1 MLFAEILKK
10 VEENK
15 KIFEECIAS
24 YGDEYAFT
32 FEQVKA
38 AIFDKY
44 LQNPDACAKIEMI
57 QSMAE
62 DRMER
67 GEPMNDIINMDQI
80 SKKNKGEVFTPTK
93 LVDDMLDK
101 LPVEVW
107 SNKNYKWIDI
117 AVGSGVFMW
126 HGVIPRLMK
135 GLSNVIPDEKERKM
149 HIASMIYGVD
159 IQITNV
165 GICRPYIIKML
176 GIETKDIIID
186 HFALHDSLTFDYWG
200 GIKFDVV
207 VGNPPY
213 QDEAKGKG
221 KLGSFPLW
229 IKFVRKSFDLLVKN
243 GYLVY
248 VHPSLWRQEGNDKCL
263 VLRERNMIHLDI
275 HGIKDGMQMFDATTR
290 YDWYVCQN
298 REYNGKTTVRGE
310 DGEVVT
316 LDIREWSFI
325 PNMKFDVIR
334 GLLAKDGEDKVEV
347 LHSHSKYETRKD
359 HMSKEKTGDFAYP
372 CVYYIPKDKN
382 PSFFYSNSDKGWF
395 SVPKIIFCSGV
406 YKSVDVIN
414 DKNGEYA
421 MTQFCFGVVDDKK
434 NLDSIKEAVRSQKFI
449 DVVEAFCISKTEIN
463 KNIISLFRKDF
474 WKDFI

>member
-126 HGVIPRLMK
+126 HGVIPRLIK
-135 GLSNVIPDEKERKM
+135 GLANVIPDEKERTM

-159 IQITNV
+159 IQITNI

-176 GIETKDIIID
+176 GIETKDIIIN
-186 HFALHDSLTFDYWG
+186 HFTLHDSLTFDYWG
-200 GIKFDVV
+200 GVNFDVV

-213 QDEAKGKG
+213 QDASTNGTRKGG
-221 KLGSFPLW
+221 YGGRSLW
-229 IKFVRKSFDLLVKN
+229 DEFVNKSLSILNDG

-248 VHPSLWRQEGNDKCL
+248 VHPSAWRKPEHDMWGVMTSKQIL
-263 VLRERNMIHLDI
+263 HLDI
-275 HGIKDGMQMFDATTR
+275 HSKAEGTKVFGAATR
-290 YDWYVCQN
+290 YDWYVMEN
-298 REYNGKTTVRGE
+298 KPVYTTTSVRDEIGKIHNI
-310 DGEVVT
+310 D
-316 LDIREWSFI
+316 LREWNFL
-325 PNMKFDVIR
+325 PNYMIDEVKSILGEQEVIYSRSAYGNDKKWMAKEVNKPHPYPVVYSQTMDGNTIWGSEVNNR
-334 GLLAKDGEDKVEV
+334 GHYGVKKVILSMNEKQYPFND
-347 LHSHSKYETRKD
+347 HSGMYA
-359 HMSKEKTGDFAYP
+359 MSTIIFGLPISTKQEGDSIVAA
-372 CVYYIPKDKN
+372 I
-382 PSFFYSNSDKGWF
+382 NSDKF
-395 SVPKIIFCSGV
+395 KEIIKATKWSTF
-406 YKSVDVIN
+406 
-414 DKNGEYA
+414 
-421 MTQFCFGVVDDKK
+421 Q
-434 NLDSIKEAVRSQKFI
+434 
-449 DVVEAFCISKTEIN
+449 TEWRMF
-463 KNIISLFRKDF
+463 KYFRKDF